1 MNTVIRNAGIPA
13 LVLLTL
19 AGCATVP
26 QGPNVAVMPGVGKSF
41 DQFVTDERVCRAY
54 ADESIGTK
62 VTDAGANNVVS
73 GAAVGTVVGAAA
85 GALLGGHHGAES
97 GAGAG
102 LLMGSAIGASNASGV
117 QYDAQRRYDIAY
129 QQCMYAKGNQIPQ
142 TYAVPTTTYY
152 RYGRRPVTV
161 YQQPPTTVI
170 YQSPPEQMPP
180 PPPSPVTI
188 PPPPPPGY

>member
-1 MNTVIRNAGIPA
+1 MKHVMKKAGIPVLTL
-13 LVLLTL
+13 LVL

-26 QGPNVAVMPGVGKSF
+26 QGPDVAVMPGVGKSF
-41 DQFVTDERVCRAY
+41 EQFAADERICRAY
-54 ADESIGTK
+54 ADQSIGTH
-62 VTDAGANNVVS
+62 VTDAGTNNVVS

-85 GALLGGHHGAES
+85 GALLGGDNGAAS

-102 LLMGSAIGASNASGV
+102 LLMGTAIGAGNAGGV

-142 TYAVPTTTYY
+142 TYLAPATTYY

-170 YQSPPEQMPP
+170 YQSMPP
-180 PPPSPVTI
+180 PPPPGPV